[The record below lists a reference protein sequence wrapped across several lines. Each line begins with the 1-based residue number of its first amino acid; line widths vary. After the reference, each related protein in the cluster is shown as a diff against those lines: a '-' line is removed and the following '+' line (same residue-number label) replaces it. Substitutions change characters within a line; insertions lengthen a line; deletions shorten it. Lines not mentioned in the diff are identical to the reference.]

1 MISGG
6 RGSKW
11 FLDQEAHKSDL
22 VTVTRLVSMGLKHS
36 LVTLTVILTQSKWAC
51 KAQPYGKKIKL
62 YINTCLG
69 IKSGEALFLCM
80 IF

>member
-6 RGSKW
+6 RGSGR
-11 FLDQEAHKSDL
+11 FLDLDQNKSDL

-51 KAQPYGKKIKL
+51 KAQSYGKNNNL
-62 YINTCLG
+62 YLNTCFG
-69 IKSGEALFLCM
+69 IKSGKAF
-80 IF
+80 FYV